1 MWSPLED
8 GLSVSGL
15 NLWLQDHVA
24 FELYYL
30 QRMEAVEAWNKNIAF
45 GTLVQAGI
53 EGYINS
59 AYNTKGL
66 SRFIQQEYL
75 KQSEKYALSEEIAR
89 WARLAVHLT
98 NNFVDHYQDDINLIS
113 SSEVHY
119 KQVCILPS
127 KREITL
133 HGHLDGVGDKL
144 IFENK
149 VRGRWSEEKIAENIQ
164 WDLQYNYYCLLFFL
178 THGHTPETVWYQHI
192 RRPGDFGFRGPKKRK
207 TEDSDDY
214 QTRLFEH
221 ITNNRDYYFY
231 RFQGAPSRTK
241 LEQFC
246 FASLYPIL
254 EAFLNWYEF
263 VTTESAD
270 YNCHHWMTPYGL
282 YNPFVEG
289 TEEKFRNYRLTG
301 SHIGLKSR
309 DA

>member
-127 KREITL
+127 KR
-133 HGHLDGVGDKL
+133 
-144 IFENK
+144 
-149 VRGRWSEEKIAENIQ
+149 
-164 WDLQYNYYCLLFFL
+164 
-178 THGHTPETVWYQHI
+178 
-192 RRPGDFGFRGPKKRK
+192 
-207 TEDSDDY
+207 
-214 QTRLFEH
+214 
-221 ITNNRDYYFY
+221 
-231 RFQGAPSRTK
+231 
-241 LEQFC
+241 
-246 FASLYPIL
+246 
-254 EAFLNWYEF
+254 
-263 VTTESAD
+263 
-270 YNCHHWMTPYGL
+270 
-282 YNPFVEG
+282 
-289 TEEKFRNYRLTG
+289 
-301 SHIGLKSR
+301 
-309 DA
+309 